1 MNTTSEIDLLSRNVS
16 LDANPGPRC
25 ELISSFVELERL
37 APEWN
42 RLWRC
47 DPEAEVFQTFA
58 WNRAWWRANAHNFE
72 LYAPVVWDGDQVL
85 GILPMARKGST
96 VRFLGTPEADYAD
109 VICEERNA
117 VLCLTIAIRK
127 ILEFKGWSECVLEHL
142 SSNSRFVRHWKEL
155 PDDIRG
161 RMAITPA
168 GSCPTVLLGSEPGLL
183 KKLADKKH
191 LRRHETKLQKTAPIK
206 FRRLKSSE
214 QIEEVLPDFV
224 RQQIL
229 RRELLAETS
238 SCQRPEFT
246 ALLHA
251 LAQEHDLLEQLRFF
265 VLEWEG
271 RPLAYHLGFEA
282 NDKFTM
288 YQQTFNVEAWD
299 YSAGE
304 VLMRQLF
311 LYADTRV
318 TREFDFSVGEEGYKS
333 RFANHFK
340 PNFTAYVEPPRF
352 RGRLRRF
359 QRKIQ
364 GRLVGPRAKLKR
376 LIRDRS
382 NVYRAAKYARTWSA
396 ESYALLRRRQEPE
409 TVIPVPASAE
419 VQITEGRLTDLAE
432 LHLEC
437 PRFRLATRLATF
449 KQRLKSGDKIYITR
463 QNGRPALLAWARNPD
478 SSVDGSRVYDQVFLD
493 ARHGK
498 ASSEALEAFVRNLK

>member
-1 MNTTSEIDLLSRNVS
+1 MNLTSEIELLPR
-16 LDANPGPRC
+16 DALLATAEPRC
-25 ELISSFVELERL
+25 ELISSFAELEKL

-42 RLWRC
+42 RLWKC

-58 WNRAWWRANAHNFE
+58 WNRAWWLANAHHFE
-72 LYAPVVWDGDQVL
+72 LCTLAAWDGDEVI

-96 VRFLGTPEADYAD
+96 LRFLGTPEADYAD

-117 VLCLTIAIRK
+117 VLCLTITIRK
-127 ILEFKGWSECVLEHL
+127 LLEFKWWSECVLEHL
-142 SSNSRFVRHWKEL
+142 SCNSRFVRHWKEM
-155 PDDIRG
+155 PRDVREC
-161 RMAITPA
+161 MAITPA

-191 LRRHETKLQKTAPIK
+191 LRRHETKLQKTAPIT
-206 FRRLKSSE
+206 FRLLKSGAE
-214 QIEEVLPDFV
+214 IEGVLPDFV

-251 LAQEHDLLEQLRFF
+251 LAQEQDLLEQMRFF

-282 NDKFTM
+282 NSKFTM
-288 YQQTFNVEAWD
+288 YQQTFNVGAWD

-340 PNFTAYVEPPRF
+340 PNFTVYIEARHLG
-352 RGRLRRF
+352 GRLRRF

-364 GRLVGPRAKLKR
+364 GRLVGPRAKLKQ

-382 NVYRAAKYARTWSA
+382 NVHRAAKYARTWTA
-396 ESYALLRRRQEPE
+396 ESYAMVRHRQEPE
-409 TVIPVPASAE
+409 TVSPMPATAE
-419 VQITEGRLTDLAE
+419 VQIAEGRLTDLAE

-437 PRFRLATRLATF
+437 PCFRLATKLGTI
-449 KQRLKSGDKIYITR
+449 KQRLKNGDRIYIVR
-463 QNGRPALLAWARNPD
+463 QNGRPALLAWVRNP
-478 SSVDGSRVYDQVFLD
+478 GSPADTGRIFDQTFLD
-493 ARHGK
+493 ATRGK
-498 ASSEALEAFVRNLK
+498 ASAEALEAFVRNLK